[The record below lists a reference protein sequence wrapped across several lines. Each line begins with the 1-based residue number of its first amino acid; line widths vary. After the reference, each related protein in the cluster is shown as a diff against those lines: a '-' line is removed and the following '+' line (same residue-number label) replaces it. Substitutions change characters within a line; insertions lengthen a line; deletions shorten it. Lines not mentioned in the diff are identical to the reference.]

1 MMVSAKVL
9 YFSGEIPQGDPEGDQ
24 RTLFRKLNLLSKE
37 RDHVIL
43 ASLLDC
49 VTLALKDEC
58 CRLSRPYRDLIPSF
72 ESVLDLTDHV
82 VQLRKT
88 PLGGAIERVLVLVFQ
103 LGSFVAYH
111 EAQPLEYNFT
121 PGSTSLI
128 GRGSGLLSAATIGL
142 SPSILMIPSIAQD
155 IARISFRF
163 GLVVDKVC
171 RSLEVSKDEI
181 NADGAWVYCV
191 HGVDE
196 KDARDIV
203 NRFNEERGY
212 PPTNCATVFNVDNA
226 GGSVS
231 IGGPPK
237 TLKALFS
244 DYSGFK
250 KTKNVA
256 MKKIQGM
263 WHTDA
268 VYGVEHMEQVMP
280 KIGSTCKLH
289 IPLISPVTG
298 EPFRETEAEPLLKQI
313 MGEILTERV
322 QWDMVIDTITQQLK
336 QQIPKAV
343 QLVSIQPSHY
353 NNNLL
358 ERWRVELPNVAVSDL
373 NMMPAVM
380 DLSLGK
386 VPPKDTR
393 SSKIAVVG
401 IACRFPG
408 ADTTEEFWERLI
420 QGQDMHCHVPPDRFD
435 IETHVDPSGKQQ
447 NTSKTPYGCF
457 VDNPGLFDALFFGM
471 SPREAEQT
479 DPMQRLALVT
489 AYEALEN
496 AGYVD
501 GRGVIHRHR
510 VGTFYGQASD
520 DYREVNSGQ
529 EVGTYF
535 IPGGC
540 RAFGPGR
547 INYFFNFW
555 GPSFSVD
562 TACSS
567 SLAAIQAACSAL
579 WSGDVD
585 MAITGGMNILT
596 NSDVYAGLSRGHFLS
611 PTGGCKTWDE
621 GADGYCRSDGVGS
634 VVLKRLEDAEADND
648 NILAVVLSAATS
660 HSAEA
665 VSITH
670 PHDAAQALLYQKI
683 VRRAGI
689 DPLEVGYVEMHGTG
703 TQAGDPTEMRSVTS
717 VFSPS
722 RLHGHRPI
730 PLHVGSVKA
739 GMGHGEAA
747 AGIMAFVKTMLVFQ
761 NGVIPP
767 HIGVK
772 TGLNRSL
779 PDLSKLG
786 VIIPFTSTNWGPVSM
801 KKRLAMINNFGA
813 AGGNTAMIIEEASPR
828 PRLCQDTRE
837 AHAITVS
844 AKTAQSLSLNI
855 RHLVKHIEASQDLSL
870 ADVAY
875 TLSARRRHYE
885 YRKSIVV
892 KSLADAVKQLQSHI
906 ETAMSQTPVLVKR
919 PSVAFTFAGQGTF
932 YEGIG
937 AQLYRDS
944 PFFRGQLDQF
954 DSLAC
959 RHNFPSFLPAIDK
972 TIAPESI
979 PISSMHL
986 AIVCVE
992 IALARLYMTFGIKAC
1007 AVIGHSLGEY
1017 AALAVAGVLSDS
1029 DTVFLVGTRANILE
1043 SNCSSYTH
1051 GMVSVRASE
1060 AEITREANMEPF
1072 EIACINSPKE
1082 TVIGGTVEHLKIMS
1096 DRLSK
1101 AGYRTTSLD
1110 VPHAYH
1116 TAQMDNVVTDL
1127 IRQTQGIE
1135 YNRPSIP
1142 IISPRDSVVIETG
1155 SNFDSSYL
1163 PTSLRKTVD
1172 FAGAL
1177 NAAWKAGVVSKSTIW
1192 LELGHHPVCSG
1203 FVSRTLADSR
1213 LVCSS
1218 LHRESDNWTSLAKM
1232 LSSLYEVG
1240 LNIDWNEYHRPFEQA
1255 LRLVN
1260 LPTYAWNNK
1269 NYWIQYRGDW
1279 NLTKGQI
1286 LPEPALPAVKGFR
1299 TSSIHQ
1305 LCSENYNSL
1314 TAQVLGECDVTDPS
1328 LNDVIEG
1335 HAMNGYGVASSFLH
1349 ADMAFTLAQRIQ
1361 EKAFSSKFSGM
1372 GINVANFE
1380 YHNPVVKDTN
1390 HNNPQPI
1397 LVNAEANSGNGEV
1410 HIKWFN
1416 PSNDNWYCHATAHYE
1431 DPSTWL
1437 SDWARTTRLVTSRLD
1452 ALNAMSVKGTA
1463 NKLTTDLAYALFGK
1477 LVNYSSMYRTMQ
1489 TVILNEDEAMAE
1501 VLFPAD
1507 TQGDWAV
1514 PPHFIDGVVSLSGF
1528 ILNGG
1533 THFDNINNFFI
1544 TPSWKS
1550 MRFAKPLTPGG
1561 RYIAYVRMVPEAADQ
1576 NSKHGS
1582 YVGDVYILQDGEIV
1596 GVVEAILFRQ
1606 WPRLMLNRFFRPA
1619 GSAPPAPFTKENG
1632 ATAPSQLQFASSLQA
1647 KATATVMTTKTTATI
1662 PISTI
1667 TPMYSRPGSNSS
1679 SSPKLVAQL
1688 DYNLL
1693 TPGESPS
1700 PNGQIGKTNSNS
1712 GDENS
1717 NGDDVASRAITILAE
1732 ELAVDTGLLTDEC
1745 EIADIGLDSLM
1756 SLVISQKLREN
1767 LGIEIRDAFYLE
1779 VITIGDLK
1787 KMVSST

>member
-1 MMVSAKVL
+1 MDSAKVL

-37 RDHVIL
+37 RDHVVL
-43 ASLLDC
+43 ASLLEC

-58 CRLSRPYRDLIPSF
+58 SKLSRHHRDLLPPF

-111 EAQPLEYNFT
+111 EAHPLEYNFT
-121 PGSTSLI
+121 SASASLI
-128 GRGSGLLSAATIGL
+128 GRGPGLLSAAVIGL
-142 SPSILMIPSIAQD
+142 SPSIVMIPKIAKD

-163 GLVVDKVC
+163 GLLVDKVC
-171 RSLEVSKDEI
+171 RSLEVSQDEI

-191 HGVDE
+191 HGVGE
-196 KDARDIV
+196 KDARDAV
-203 NRFNEERGY
+203 NQFNEEKAY
-212 PPTNCATVFNVDNA
+212 PPTNGASVFNVDDA
-226 GGSVS
+226 GSSVS

-237 TLKALFS
+237 TLQALFS
-244 DYSGFK
+244 ESNAFK

-256 MKKIQGM
+256 MKKIQGT
-263 WHTDA
+263 WHTDG
-268 VYGVEHMEQVMP
+268 VYGVEHVGQVVQ
-280 KIGSTCKLH
+280 KIESKQELH
-289 IPLISPVTG
+289 IPLISSVSG
-298 EPFRETEAEPLLKQI
+298 EPFRETKAGPLLERI
-313 MGEILTERV
+313 MEETLTERIR
-322 QWDMVIDTITQQLK
+322 WDMVIETVAKQLK
-336 QQIPKAV
+336 QLMPGSA

-353 NNNLL
+353 NQKLL
-358 ERWRVELPNVAVSDL
+358 ERWKMELPDAAVSDL
-373 NMMPAVM
+373 ALMPAVL
-380 DLSLGK
+380 DLVLGK
-386 VPPKDTR
+386 SPPKDTR

-401 IACRFPG
+401 MACRFPG
-408 ADTTEEFWERLI
+408 ADTTEEFWERLM
-420 QGQDMHCHVPPDRFD
+420 QGQDMHRHVPPDRFD
-435 IETHVDPSGKQQ
+435 VETHVDTTGKRH
-447 NTSKTPYGCF
+447 NTSKTSYGCF
-457 VDNPGLFDALFFGM
+457 VENPGLFDAMFFGM

-501 GRGVIHRHR
+501 GRGMIHRKR

-547 INYFFNFW
+547 INYFLNFW

-567 SLAAIQAACSAL
+567 SLAAIQAGCSSL

-596 NSDVYAGLSRGHFLS
+596 NSDAYAGLSYGHFLS

-670 PHDAAQALLYQKI
+670 PHDAAQALLYDQI

-717 VFSPS
+717 VFAPA
-722 RLHGHRPI
+722 RPHGPRPI

-739 GMGHGEAA
+739 NMGHGEAA
-747 AGIMAFVKTMLVFQ
+747 AGVMAFVKTMLVFQ
-761 NGVIPP
+761 KGIIPP

-772 TGLNRSL
+772 TGLNPAI
-779 PDLSKLG
+779 PDFIKMG
-786 VIIPFTSTNWGPVSM
+786 VVIPFQAANWGPAGTQ
-801 KKRLAMINNFGA
+801 KRLAMVNNFGA
-813 AGGNTAMIIEEASPR
+813 AGGNTAMIIEEASLR
-828 PRLCQDTRE
+828 PRLCEDTRE

-844 AKTAQSLSLNI
+844 AKTAGSLSLNI
-855 RHLVKHIEASQDLSL
+855 KRLAEYIEVSQALSL
-870 ADVAY
+870 ADIAY

-892 KSLADAVKQLQSHI
+892 GSLADAVKQLQLHI
-906 ETAMSQTPVLVKR
+906 ETSMAQTPTLLK
-919 PSVAFTFAGQGTF
+919 PPPVAFAFAGQGTF
-932 YEGIG
+932 YVGIA
-937 AQLYRDS
+937 AQIYRDS
-944 PFFRGQLDQF
+944 PFFRAQLGQF
-954 DSLAC
+954 DNLA
-959 RHNFPSFLPAIDK
+959 RRQNFPSFLPAIDR
-972 TIAPESI
+972 TSAREDLPASSI
-979 PISSMHL
+979 HL

-992 IALARLYMTFGIKAC
+992 VSLARLCMTFGIKPC

-1029 DTVFLVGTRANILE
+1029 DTVFLVGTRATILE

-1051 GMVSVRASE
+1051 GMASVRASVTDI
-1060 AEITREANMEPF
+1060 ARVADGSPF
-1072 EIACINSPKE
+1072 EVACINGPNE
-1082 TVIGGTVEHLKIMS
+1082 TVIGGTVEHLEGFS
-1096 DRLSK
+1096 ARLFK
-1101 AGYRTTSLD
+1101 AGYRTTRLD

-1116 TAQMDNVVTDL
+1116 TAQMDNVVNEL
-1127 IRQTQGIE
+1127 SHRTQGIV
-1135 YNRPSIP
+1135 YNTPRVP
-1142 IISPRDSVVIETG
+1142 IMSPRDSTVIETG
-1155 SNFDSSYL
+1155 ANIDSSYL
-1163 PTSLRKTVD
+1163 PTSLKKTVN

-1177 NAAWKAGVVSKSTIW
+1177 NAASEAGVVSKSTVW
-1192 LELGHHPVCSG
+1192 LELGHHPVCGG
-1203 FVSRTLADSR
+1203 FINRTLTDTR
-1213 LVCSS
+1213 LACST
-1218 LHRESDNWTSLAKM
+1218 LHRDADNWTSLVKM

-1240 LNIDWNEYHRPFEQA
+1240 LNIDWNEYHRPFEGA
-1255 LRLVN
+1255 LRLVSA
-1260 LPTYAWNNK
+1260 PTYAWNNK

-1286 LPEPALPAVKGFR
+1286 LPEPALPIASGFR
-1299 TSSIHQ
+1299 TSSIHR
-1305 LCSENYNSL
+1305 LYSENYDSW
-1314 TAQVLGECDVTDPS
+1314 TAQVLAECNMANPS
-1328 LNDVIEG
+1328 LKDVIEG

-1349 ADMAFTLAQRIQ
+1349 GEMAFTMAQRIQ
-1361 EKAFSSKFSGM
+1361 EKGFSSKFSGM
-1372 GINVANFE
+1372 GINVADFE
-1380 YHNPVVKDTN
+1380 YHDPVVRDAN
-1390 HNNPQPI
+1390 SLDPHPI
-1397 LVNAEANSGNGEV
+1397 LVNAEANLEKGEV

-1416 PSNDNWYCHATAHYE
+1416 PAIDKWYCHAIAYYE
-1431 DPSTWL
+1431 EPSSWL
-1437 SDWARTTRLVTSRLD
+1437 SNWARTTRLVTSRID
-1452 ALNAMSVKGTA
+1452 ALIAMSIKGTA
-1463 NKLTTDLAYALFGK
+1463 NKLTTDLAYTLFGK
-1477 LVNYSSMYRTMQ
+1477 LVDYSSMYHTMQ
-1489 TVILNEDEAMAE
+1489 WVILNEDEAAAE
-1501 VLFPAD
+1501 VVLPAN
-1507 TQGDWAV
+1507 TQGDWGV

-1533 THFDNINNFFI
+1533 THFDNTNNFFI

-1550 MRFAKPLTPGG
+1550 MRFAKPLAPGG
-1561 RYIAYVRMVPEAADQ
+1561 RYLAYVRMVPEAVGD
-1576 NSKHGS
+1576 NSKLVS
-1582 YVGDVYILQDGEIV
+1582 YIGDVYILQDGEIV

-1606 WPRLMLNRFFRPA
+1606 WPRMMLNRFFRPI
-1619 GSAPPAPFTKENG
+1619 GVAPPVPLTQKKRAAAPIPLPSTNSIQEKVM
-1632 ATAPSQLQFASSLQA
+1632 ATAAGA
-1647 KATATVMTTKTTATI
+1647 KVTSRRPESA
-1662 PISTI
+1662 I
-1667 TPMYSRPGSNSS
+1667 TPPRSGPVSKSGG
-1679 SSPKLVAQL
+1679 SPKMTPQL
-1688 DYNLL
+1688 DYNPL
-1693 TPGESPS
+1693 TPRGPPH
-1700 PNGQIGKTNSNS
+1700 PNGPVQKTGSDSGYEEANGIG
-1712 GDENS
+1712 
-1717 NGDDVASRAITILAE
+1717 DVASRAVEILAE
-1732 ELAVDTGLLTDEC
+1732 ELAVDMGLLTDEC
-1745 EIADIGLDSLM
+1745 ELADIGVDSLM
-1756 SLVISQKLREN
+1756 SLVISQKLRED

-1779 VITIGDLK
+1779 VTTIEDLK
-1787 KMVSST
+1787 KLIS